1 MTNGNGGPP
10 TPSSGFPVNGGGSP
24 SQGGSLAVGQGPVS
38 PGPGSFGGPSSPP
51 NLPVPASPDRRGG
64 VPVPAPRKGSPL
76 SISNWR
82 VRWRLIAIITVPTVT
97 ALILGVIQIVGSVNN
112 YSSFKRV
119 QDLANL
125 NSLVVNAAGLLA
137 DERDATAGYVAAG
150 GQSGAQAAASLKATV
165 FKDQAATT
173 VVTKQIVTEAAA
185 DGNGSSFRQQT
196 YLDLSNGVLANI
208 ADLTYIRQAATNTKS
223 PALSVITNYDRVIQA
238 FITFSNDVA
247 AGTGNATL
255 QSNVS
260 VLNALLRMEDDAS
273 LQRAYLYQALL
284 STPAALTPSA
294 LQDLNQAAEQQ
305 QADTQ
310 AFGQAASVTE
320 QQTEANTVAGPQVD
334 EAKSAEKLAV
344 ATANTTNQPLSI
356 GSQQTCVAKN
366 QTAPECW
373 LATQTFQIG
382 QMREVS
388 NGLVSDISAQAKLL
402 ILVLLITTFV
412 ARSMI
417 RPLRKL
423 RADALEVAGT
433 GCRTWS
439 AG

>member
-150 GQSGAQAAASLKATV
+150 GQSNAQAAASLKAAV
-165 FKDQAATT
+165 NKDQAATT

-185 DGNGSSFRQQT
+185 DGNGSNFR
-196 YLDLSNGVLANI
+196 
-208 ADLTYIRQAATNTKS
+208 
-223 PALSVITNYDRVIQA
+223 
-238 FITFSNDVA
+238 
-247 AGTGNATL
+247 
-255 QSNVS
+255 
-260 VLNALLRMEDDAS
+260 
-273 LQRAYLYQALL
+273 
-284 STPAALTPSA
+284 
-294 LQDLNQAAEQQ
+294 
-305 QADTQ
+305 
-310 AFGQAASVTE
+310 
-320 QQTEANTVAGPQVD
+320 
-334 EAKSAEKLAV
+334 
-344 ATANTTNQPLSI
+344 
-356 GSQQTCVAKN
+356 
-366 QTAPECW
+366 
-373 LATQTFQIG
+373 
-382 QMREVS
+382 
-388 NGLVSDISAQAKLL
+388 
-402 ILVLLITTFV
+402 
-412 ARSMI
+412 
-417 RPLRKL
+417 
-423 RADALEVAGT
+423 
-433 GCRTWS
+433 
-439 AG
+439 